1 MPRNTRNQKQ
11 NDEDTANSDSVNV
24 RNDHL
29 VKLINTVEKL
39 CDRIKSLE
47 EEVYS
52 LKKEKSEILRICN
65 NNHSEMEENK
75 FEEVSMDENRN
86 DSMKSN
92 VIIIAKDRDV
102 QKDERK
108 NRKHT
113 KIMDDASSTGM
124 KETSRNKKV
133 VGKAPINE
141 KSSLLGSN
149 KPQLWLHIYK
159 CKHDTTEENILSY
172 LSNKL
177 PNTTFEVK
185 QLKKN
190 TNSTSFRV
198 NTAYDVQLI
207 NELYNENFWP
217 LGVSVQRFKFFRT
230 ASSNEESKK
239 TKSFHERKID
249 DKKQY
254 AENDKL

>member
-1 MPRNTRNQKQ
+1 MEKPYFMCCNL
-11 NDEDTANSDSVNV
+11 VN
-24 RNDHL
+24 RNDKTIITAVFNGCL
-29 VKLINTVEKL
+29 
-39 CDRIKSLE
+39 
-47 EEVYS
+47 
-52 LKKEKSEILRICN
+52 
-65 NNHSEMEENK
+65 
-75 FEEVSMDENRN
+75 MDENRN
-86 DSMKSN
+86 DSMESN

-190 TNSTSFRV
+190 TSYPNGNFQ
-198 NTAYDVQLI
+198 AFLDIL
-207 NELYNENFWP
+207 NELFLNLKLLKKKVLIVGDYNIQFNKNNLEKMQFSDFVQSFDLQIMVSECTRLHNCLDNVLTNFP
-217 LGVSVQRFKFFRT
+217 VSVNCKVIDPFLSDHKGLEIVIDLPT
-230 ASSNEESKK
+230 EIGNEVI
-239 TKSFHERKID
+239 TVD
-249 DKKQY
+249 
-254 AENDKL
+254 LT